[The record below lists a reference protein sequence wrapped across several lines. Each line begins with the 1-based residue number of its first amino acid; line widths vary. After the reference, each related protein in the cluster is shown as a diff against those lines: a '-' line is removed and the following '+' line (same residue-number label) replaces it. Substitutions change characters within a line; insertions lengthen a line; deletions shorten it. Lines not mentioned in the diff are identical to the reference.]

1 MQPFIYCASASR
13 VIFGSGSVGR
23 APDEIDRL
31 AAKRVFVIGT
41 PSALG
46 PVSPVLAQLGA
57 RVAGI
62 FDRPE
67 PHVPAGLAEEAR
79 KKEKRMRQKI

>member
-46 PVSPVLAQLGA
+46 PVSPVLAQLGPSPTS
-57 RVAGI
+57 
-62 FDRPE
+62 RPGSQRRRAE
-67 PHVPAGLAEEAR
+67 LRKHSVPTPAW
-79 KKEKRMRQKI
+79 